1 MRKKNIFL
9 LLFCFSVNSFVYAQI
24 NVTPQYPNYGATPIG
39 HSYTP
44 GNPFPDQHNYFP
56 QLDNP
61 LQTMREQ
68 ETQRIKEQNQ
78 KILQQQGFAQPPNG
92 KVDFYDQQARE
103 KEQKRNEIYHEIN
116 AGKKEFLALKA
127 KEEQQKIEKQLRLA
141 DHNTAEYKANSNYF
155 FAAAKELNQML
166 VEIKPTDLKRAVFTV
181 ENAWYENTKSY
192 ETYCA
197 KINDLVTICKEIA
210 AQEKLDIT
218 NPVVVHY
225 VIQKLFS
232 ETVVLKKS
240 KKTIFPLGYDFD
252 DFWGDKD
259 YSKQFVIKLLETNT
273 GQCHSLPLLY
283 LILAQELKA
292 QAWLTFAPNHSFV
305 KFPVGK
311 TIYGFECTNGTLV
324 TDDWIVGSGFISSMA
339 IKNKIY
345 LYPAKEREMIAH
357 CLSDLSQHYFNKFG
371 YDDFT
376 VDCNI
381 NALKY
386 FPNYIS
392 ALQMTANAAVAICA
406 DLAKKYNY
414 PAEKDYYK
422 YPDLKEKYD
431 ILTDLELEI
440 ERAGFVRIPPEEY
453 EKWRKTAAEEKQR
466 RTNEAIKN
474 KMLEEMGR

>member
-1 MRKKNIFL
+1 MKKAIFF
-9 LLFCFSVNSFVYAQI
+9 LFYTLVSEICFAQI
-24 NVTPQYPNYGATPIG
+24 NVSPQYPNNGATPIG

-44 GNPFPDQHNYFP
+44 GNPFPDQPNYFP

-78 KILQQQGFAQPPNG
+78 KILQQQGFAQQPNG
-92 KVDFYDQQARE
+92 KVDFYDQEALK
-103 KEQKRNEIYHEIN
+103 KERKRNEMYAEIN
-116 AGKKEFLALKA
+116 VAKKEFLVLKS
-127 KEEQQKIEKQLRLA
+127 KEEQAKVEKELRLA
-141 DHNTAEYKANSNYF
+141 DHNSPAYKANSNYF
-155 FAAAKELNQML
+155 FTAANELNQML
-166 VEIKPTDLKRAVFTV
+166 AGTKPVDLKRAVFTV
-181 ENAWYENTKSY
+181 ENAWYGNTKNY

-197 KINDLVTICKEIA
+197 KINDLIAVCKEIA
-210 AQEKLDIT
+210 AQEKLDIA

-240 KKTIFPLGYDFD
+240 KKTIMPLSYDFD

-259 YSKQFVIKLLETNT
+259 YSKQFVTKLLETNK

-292 QAWLTFAPNHSFV
+292 QAWLAFAPNHSFI

-311 TIYGFECTNGTLV
+311 TIYGFECTNGTPI
-324 TDDWIVGSGFISSMA
+324 TDDWLVASGYINTMA
-339 IKNKIY
+339 VKNKIY
-345 LYPAKEREMIAH
+345 LYPANAKETIAH
-357 CLSDLSQHYFNKFG
+357 CLTDLSQNYFNKFG

-381 NALKY
+381 NSLKHY
-386 FPNYIS
+386 PNYIS

-406 DLAKKYNY
+406 GLAKKYNY

-431 ILTDLELEI
+431 ILLDLEAQI
-440 ERAGFVRIPPEEY
+440 ENAGFMRIPPAEY
-453 EKWRKTAAEEKQR
+453 ESWRKTAQEEKQKKLSG
-466 RTNEAIKN
+466 AIKN
-474 KMLEEMGR
+474 KMLEEIGR